1 MTHFSLPRKK
11 RLKCAVIHSM
21 YVFLEQNSTSR
32 IFFKM
37 QSSRNVYFG
46 ENEALQLDG
55 SGLHTKNLRKKTTT
69 IKLCKIAV
77 KIRLDA

>member
-1 MTHFSLPRKK
+1 
-11 RLKCAVIHSM
+11 
-21 YVFLEQNSTSR
+21 
-32 IFFKM
+32 M